1 MYKIEIFAKLHKTSN
16 FVIPAKAGIQY
27 YQIFPRFPRIK
38 YGAGSVKLG
47 MTSKG
52 VMQRSQRLFMEESMD
67 ILPRC
72 YDKVIQLINRGVDI
86 PNPLTIDLGD
96 EVNIDQISGKGVTIY
111 PGCRIYGEHT
121 VISAGSQIGYE
132 GPVTIDNCQLGP
144 KVELKGG
151 YFNRSVF
158 LEKANMGSGAQVRE
172 GCILEEEANGAH
184 CVGIKQTIL
193 FPFVTLGS
201 LINFC
206 DCLMAGGTNR
216 KDHSEVGSSYIHFNF
231 TPDGDKTTASLI
243 GDVPRGVMLNQP
255 AIFLGGQG
263 GIVGPLRMG
272 YGNVVAANSVLRKD
286 FIEDNKL
293 IVGKTPPG
301 KTINFRPKAYPNI
314 RRIVE
319 NNIIYI
325 ANLMAL
331 DEWYIHVRRPF
342 FDSQEFGQ
350 LLFDGLL
357 DKLGLAKKER
367 MNRLQALAEKEKI
380 SPEHDAEKKSEVA
393 GRNEF
398 YERFTEIEEIF
409 AAAIRDSDVEKY
421 RDDFL
426 SVFDKARGESGANY
440 IAVIQGLP
448 AHISDKGTVWLQ
460 RVVDTFCEKTK
471 EIMPSFNIFG
481 K

>member
-1 MYKIEIFAKLHKTSN
+1 
-16 FVIPAKAGIQY
+16 
-27 YQIFPRFPRIK
+27 
-38 YGAGSVKLG
+38 
-47 MTSKG
+47 
-52 VMQRSQRLFMEESMD
+52 MD
-67 ILPRC
+67 IQPRC
-72 YDKVIQLINRGVDI
+72 YDKVVQLINKGVDI
-86 PNPLTIDLGD
+86 PNPLTIDLGN
-96 EVNIDQISGKGVTIY
+96 EVNIDHISGKGVRIY
-111 PGCRIYGEHT
+111 SGCRIYGKQT
-121 VISAGSQIGYE
+121 VISSGSQIGYE
-132 GPVTIDNCQLGP
+132 GPVTIDNCQLGHR
-144 KVELKGG
+144 VELKGG
-151 YFNRSVF
+151 YFNKSVF
-158 LEKANMGSGAQVRE
+158 LEKANMGLGAQVRE

-206 DCLMAGGTNR
+206 DCLMAGGTSR

-293 IVGKTPPG
+293 IVGKTHTG
-301 KTINFRPKAYPNI
+301 KTINFRPRAYPSI

-331 DEWYIHVRRPF
+331 EEWYIHVRRPF
-342 FDSQEFGQ
+342 FDSQEFGR
-350 LLFDGLL
+350 LIFAGLL
-357 DKLGLAKKER
+357 DKLALAKKER
-367 MNRLQALAEKEKI
+367 IKRLQILAEKAKTSSED
-380 SPEHDAEKKSEVA
+380 DAETKPETA

-398 YERFTEIEEIF
+398 HEKFAEIEALF
-409 AAAIRDSDVEKY
+409 ARETQDSAVEKY

-426 SVFDKARGESGANY
+426 SASDKARSESGAGY

-448 AHISDKGTVWLQ
+448 AHVSEKGTLWLQ
-460 RVVDTFCEKTK
+460 SIVDDFCEKTK
-471 EIMPSFNIFG
+471 TIMPSLNIFG

>member
-1 MYKIEIFAKLHKTSN
+1 MDTQS
-16 FVIPAKAGIQY
+16 
-27 YQIFPRFPRIK
+27 
-38 YGAGSVKLG
+38 
-47 MTSKG
+47 
-52 VMQRSQRLFMEESMD
+52 RSYNR
-67 ILPRC
+67 
-72 YDKVIQLINRGVDI
+72 VVQLINRGVDI
-86 PNPLTIDLGD
+86 SNPLTIDLGD
-96 EVNIDQISGKGVTIY
+96 EVNIDQISGKGVRIY
-111 PGCRIYGEHT
+111 PGCRIYGKET
-121 VISAGSQIGYE
+121 VISAGSQLGYE

-144 KVELKGG
+144 RVELKGG
-151 YFNRSVF
+151 YFNKSVF

-206 DCLMAGGTNR
+206 DCLMAGGTSR

-231 TPDGDKTTASLI
+231 TPDGDKTTASLL

-263 GIVGPLRMG
+263 GLVGPLRMG
-272 YGNVVAANSVLRKD
+272 YGNVVAANSVLRND
-286 FIEDNKL
+286 VIEDNRL
-293 IVGKTPPG
+293 IVGKTHPG
-301 KTINFRPKAYPNI
+301 KTINYRPRAYPGI

-319 NNIIYI
+319 NNIIFI

-331 DEWYIHVRRPF
+331 EDWYIHVRRPF
-342 FDSQEFGQ
+342 FDSQEFGR
-350 LLFDGLL
+350 LIFSGLL

-367 MNRLQALAEKEKI
+367 IKRLQVLAEKAKASPKDDEKI
-380 SPEHDAEKKSEVA
+380 KPETS

-398 YERFTEIEEIF
+398 SERFAEVEALF
-409 AAAIRDSDVEKY
+409 AAAVKGSTVEKY

-426 SVFDKARGESGANY
+426 SASDKARGEGGAGY
-440 IAVIQGLP
+440 ITVIQGLP
-448 AHISDKGTVWLQ
+448 AHVSEKGTIWLQ
-460 RVVDTFCEKTK
+460 SIVDAYCEKTK
-471 EIMPSFNIFG
+471 EIIPSFRLFC